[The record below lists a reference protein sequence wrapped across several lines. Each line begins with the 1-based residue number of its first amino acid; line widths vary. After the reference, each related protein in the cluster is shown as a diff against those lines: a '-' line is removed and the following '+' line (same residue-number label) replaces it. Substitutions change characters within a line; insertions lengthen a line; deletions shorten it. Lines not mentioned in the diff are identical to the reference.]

1 MELIPIIVTV
11 LKIVAIL
18 AVVVIGFSFITYKI
32 KQKKG
37 LIESAE
43 IRIAKASAAER
54 KPIRRIVER
63 LTGQIPH
70 QRPVDRNPKPIKE
83 IKKPEDVKPI
93 VQPKKEVK
101 KESNIKK
108 QVSKPDRIEIVKNLT
123 PQTSSQKSP
132 DVTTKQKSPKA
143 KNYGEEKIV
152 SSLGDQILDKYDE
165 NENNDMY
172 TLNTKKKNPEK

>member
-1 MELIPIIVTV
+1 MELIPIIITV

-18 AVVVIGFSFITYKI
+18 AIVVIGFSFITYKI

-43 IRIAKASAAER
+43 VRIARASAAER
-54 KPIRRIVER
+54 KPIRKIVER
-63 LTGQIPH
+63 LTGQIPY
-70 QRPVDRNPKPIKE
+70 QKPVDGNPRQNIE
-83 IKKPEDVKPI
+83 IKKPAPVKPI
-93 VQPKKEVK
+93 VQSKKEVK
-101 KESNIKK
+101 KEPNIKK
-108 QVSKPDRIEIVKNLT
+108 QVPKPDRIEIVKNLT
-123 PQTSSQKSP
+123 PQTSDQKNP
-132 DVTTKQKSPKA
+132 DINTKQKTPKA

-172 TLNTKKKNPEK
+172 TLNTKKKNPK